1 MYWFFCWRCKVC
13 PLHCALLRCTLF
25 LQSLCIYCDVTL
37 RAHKASR
44 DDDLGRLL
52 TAGLR
57 SFSLQLHF
65 PPSQL
70 HPSPFIVL
78 HLVTAVSGVSSCS
91 QGRGRQPA
99 CVVAILAAK
108 PASGVHNSTVFF
120 ASALP
125 PQTVPCFALFSCF
138 ASSLPV
144 DGQAVLCPFF
154 PLFHILLLKMS
165 SRKLYLLL
173 F

>member
-1 MYWFFCWRCKVC
+1 MEEDGGVENEAAKPVNLVLFFCWWCKVC
-13 PLHCALLRCTLF
+13 PLHCALLRCPLF

-37 RAHKASR
+37 RAHEASR

-52 TAGLR
+52 AAGLR
-57 SFSLQLHF
+57 NFSLQLRF

-99 CVVAILAAK
+99 CVVAMATYSEAVKSSDL
-108 PASGVHNSTVFF
+108 
-120 ASALP
+120 SA
-125 PQTVPCFALFSCF
+125 CFYS
-138 ASSLPV
+138 
-144 DGQAVLCPFF
+144 Q
-154 PLFHILLLKMS
+154 
-165 SRKLYLLL
+165 
-173 F
+173 